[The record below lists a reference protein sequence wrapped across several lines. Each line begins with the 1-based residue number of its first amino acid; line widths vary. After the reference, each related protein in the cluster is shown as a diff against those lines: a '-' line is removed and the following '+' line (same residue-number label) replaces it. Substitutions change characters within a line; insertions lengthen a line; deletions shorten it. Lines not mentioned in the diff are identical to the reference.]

1 MSQSI
6 KVIREILTAWHRAG
20 AQSIEW
26 PVCRACHGYRKK
38 GPRKSV
44 CRVCKGTGT
53 TLGPAELFVKTS
65 ETSSCPA
72 LFREHSGTPP
82 RQGETDSMGV
92 PSRIIILGVAPS
104 VPESPRRIDRV

>member
-44 CRVCKGTGT
+44 CHVCKGTGT
-53 TLGPAELFVKTS
+53 TFPGFWWRLRKAWKRFWIS
-65 ETSSCPA
+65 
-72 LFREHSGTPP
+72 
-82 RQGETDSMGV
+82 
-92 PSRIIILGVAPS
+92 
-104 VPESPRRIDRV
+104 